1 MCDEPLSKII
11 LMEEYE
17 RFKARILE
25 LKLLLLI
32 EYSLNAR
39 YPDINPK
46 VRAEMKRR
54 EEELSKP
61 EWFEPVEEEFEWTLL
76 PGGFERYAPVKK
88 KEAENA

>member
-1 MCDEPLSKII
+1 MCDEPLHIRI
-11 LMEEYE
+11 PMEEYDKL
-17 RFKARILE
+17 KARILE

-39 YPDINPK
+39 HPDINPK

-61 EWFEPVEEEFEWTLL
+61 EWFEPVEEGENIWTKDL
-76 PGGFERYAPVKK
+76 
-88 KEAENA
+88 